1 MLPGGGGVWCV
12 FFVGKPLQEKEMIM
26 PLYMYQASYTSEAWA
41 EQLKNPQN
49 RLEQMRPVVEAA
61 GGKLLAFYY
70 AFGEYDVVAIMEAP
84 DNVSASA
91 LALAVA
97 AGGAAKTGK
106 TTVLMSPEEGLEA
119 MRKASGTG
127 YRPPGG

>member
-1 MLPGGGGVWCV
+1 MA
-12 FFVGKPLQEKEMIM
+12 
-26 PLYMYQASYTSEAWA
+26 LYMYQASYTSEAWA

-84 DNVSASA
+84 DNVSISA

-97 AGGAAKTGK
+97 AGGAIKTGK
-106 TTVLMSPEEGLEA
+106 TTVLLTPEEGLEA
-119 MRKASGTG
+119 MRKAGGTG
-127 YRPPGG
+127 YRPPGS

>member
-1 MLPGGGGVWCV
+1 MA
-12 FFVGKPLQEKEMIM
+12 
-26 PLYMYQASYTSEAWA
+26 LYMYQASYTSEAWA

-84 DNVSASA
+84 DNVSISA

-97 AGGAAKTGK
+97 AGGAVKEGK
-106 TTVLMSPEEGLEA
+106 TTVLMSVEEGIEA
-119 MRKASGTG
+119 MRRAGGTG
-127 YRPPGG
+127 YRPPGS

>member
-1 MLPGGGGVWCV
+1 
-12 FFVGKPLQEKEMIM
+12 M

-41 EQLKNPQN
+41 AQLKNPQN

-70 AFGEYDVVAIMEAP
+70 TFGEYDVVAIMEAP
-84 DNVSASA
+84 DNVSISA

-97 AGGAAKTGK
+97 AGGAMKAGK
-106 TTVLMSPEEGLEA
+106 TTVLLTPEEGLEA
-119 MRKASGTG
+119 MRKAGATG
-127 YRPPGG
+127 YRPPGS

>member
-1 MLPGGGGVWCV
+1 
-12 FFVGKPLQEKEMIM
+12 M

-84 DNVSASA
+84 DNVSISA

-97 AGGAAKTGK
+97 AGGAMKTGK
-106 TTVLMSPEEGLEA
+106 TTVLMTPEEGLEA
-119 MRKASGTG
+119 MRRAGGTG
-127 YRPPGG
+127 YRPPGS

>member
-1 MLPGGGGVWCV
+1 
-12 FFVGKPLQEKEMIM
+12 M

-41 EQLKNPQN
+41 AQLKNPQN

-84 DNVSASA
+84 DNVSVSA
-91 LALAVA
+91 LAVAVA
-97 AGGAAKTGK
+97 AGGAMKTGK
-106 TTVLMSPEEGLEA
+106 TTVLLTPEEGLEA
-119 MRKASGTG
+119 MRRASGTG
-127 YRPPGG
+127 YHPPGR

>member
-1 MLPGGGGVWCV
+1 
-12 FFVGKPLQEKEMIM
+12 
-26 PLYMYQASYTSEAWA
+26 MYQGAYTSEAWA

-70 AFGEYDVVAIMEAP
+70 AFGDYDVVAIMEAP

-91 LALAVA
+91 LALAIA
-97 AGGAAKTGK
+97 AGGAVKTGK
-106 TTVLMSPEEGLEA
+106 TTVLMSPEDGLEA
-119 MRKASGTG
+119 MRRAGGTG
-127 YRPPGG
+127 YRPPGN